1 MSDSEDGG
9 VPSGA
14 ELQAYR
20 TDNFAFADGRKIS
33 EIEHL
38 KVIDMYQFKHIT
50 SQYLLIC
57 INRFHWQKSLT
68 TIGSSSG
75 ECNVPTYRCLQD
87 IVTSKFE

>member
-9 VPSGA
+9 IPSGA

-38 KVIDMYQFKHIT
+38 KVIDMYQLKHIT
-50 SQYLLIC
+50 LQYRNFI
-57 INRFHWQKSLT
+57 
-68 TIGSSSG
+68 
-75 ECNVPTYRCLQD
+75 
-87 IVTSKFE
+87 

>member
-9 VPSGA
+9 IPSAA

-20 TDNFAFADGRKIS
+20 TDNFAFTDGRKIS

-50 SQYLLIC
+50 SQYKQ
-57 INRFHWQKSLT
+57 WVS
-68 TIGSSSG
+68 
-75 ECNVPTYRCLQD
+75 
-87 IVTSKFE
+87 

>member
-9 VPSGA
+9 IPSGA

-20 TDNFAFADGRKIS
+20 SDNFAFADGRKIS

-50 SQYLLIC
+50 SQYRDKL
-57 INRFHWQKSLT
+57 WVS
-68 TIGSSSG
+68 
-75 ECNVPTYRCLQD
+75 
-87 IVTSKFE
+87 

>member
-9 VPSGA
+9 IPSGA

-20 TDNFAFADGRKIS
+20 SDNFAFADGRKIS

-50 SQYLLIC
+50 
-57 INRFHWQKSLT
+57 
-68 TIGSSSG
+68 
-75 ECNVPTYRCLQD
+75 
-87 IVTSKFE
+87 